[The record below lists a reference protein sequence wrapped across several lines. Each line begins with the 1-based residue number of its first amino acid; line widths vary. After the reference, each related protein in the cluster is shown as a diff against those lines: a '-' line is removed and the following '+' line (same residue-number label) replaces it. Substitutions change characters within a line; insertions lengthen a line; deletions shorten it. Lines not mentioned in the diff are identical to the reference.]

1 MKKIIVGLVLAGT
14 FVVAHADADMNRQS
28 YCASYGA
35 MFMTIAAWRDTG
47 ATPERT
53 LSLLSGVKGV
63 PQQVKK
69 DSVDVM
75 YQDKTLANARGT
87 KLGEVRRKE
96 CLDAKWDW

>member
-1 MKKIIVGLVLAGT
+1 MKKIIATLALT
-14 FVVAHADADMNRQS
+14 CTVSIAHADADMNRQS
-28 YCASYGA
+28 YCASYGS

-69 DSVDVM
+69 DSVEAM
-75 YQDKTLANARGT
+75 YHDKALANLRG
-87 KLGEVRRKE
+87 KPLGEQKHRE
-96 CLDAKWDW
+96 CLAAKWDW